1 MYATLHILCRIDH
14 LPKYNLV
21 RSAGHRPLDTECRQG
36 ENMDVPTRSIF
47 ERYEPGRSSVPLMV
61 LAIAAYCCFSSALWA
76 QTSDSQNRDS
86 QSNDANKSWTA
97 TSESRSSDTDPIRT
111 IESHAQ
117 SGNRT
122 LDMQSIQRRGPDGS
136 FAPFQDIEK
145 ETVQVDASTV
155 RTVTRTFDRD
165 ADGVRKLVQ
174 VEEVQKR
181 TSPDGSNIVRTTSD
195 PDING
200 NLQLVQRQIEETTKT
215 GANVEET
222 KTTVMLPSAD
232 GSLVPGVKVQERRE
246 RGANDALETHKVT
259 LLPDGDGNW
268 QVSEIR
274 NTTTKH
280 EGDNG
285 STTRTI
291 EERVSTPDSEGKL
304 VEVSH
309 TVSKEAELGS
319 GEKRDTVE
327 TYSVNV
333 NGATPDG
340 SLHLVERATTNQHTT
355 STGQQVSEQK
365 VEQSNPGDPGAGLQ
379 VTVINLDTMRA
390 DPSGAQSTRTVRA
403 RNANGSYDS
412 FGVVTVDT
420 TKSDNVPAIK
430 VQIAPDKPK

>member
-1 MYATLHILCRIDH
+1 ML
-14 LPKYNLV
+14 
-21 RSAGHRPLDTECRQG
+21 
-36 ENMDVPTRSIF
+36 
-47 ERYEPGRSSVPLMV
+47 
-61 LAIAAYCCFSSALWA
+61 LAIAAYFCSSIALRA
-76 QTSDSQNRDS
+76 QSDSQTSDSQS
-86 QSNDANKSWTA
+86 SDANKSWTA

-117 SGNRT
+117 DGNRT
-122 LDMQSIQRRGPDGS
+122 VDMQSLQRRAADGS
-136 FAPFQDIEK
+136 FATYQDIEK

-165 ADGVRKLVQ
+165 ADGARKLVQ
-174 VEEVQKR
+174 VVQEQKR
-181 TSPDGSNIVRTTSD
+181 TSSGGSSIVSNIVRSTSD

-222 KTTVMLPSAD
+222 KTTVFLQSAD

-246 RGANDALETHKVT
+246 RGANDTLETHKVT
-259 LLPDGDGNW
+259 QLPDGDGNW

-280 EGDNG
+280 DGDNR
-285 STTRTI
+285 SPSRTI

-304 VEVSH
+304 VEVSR
-309 TVSKEAELGS
+309 TVTKETELGS

-340 SLHLVERATTNQHTT
+340 SLHLVGRATTTQHTS

-365 VEQSNPGDPGAGLQ
+365 VEQSNPGDPDAGLQ
-379 VTVINLDTMRA
+379 VTVINMDTART

-420 TKSDNVPAIK
+420 TKSDNVPAVK

>member
-1 MYATLHILCRIDH
+1 
-14 LPKYNLV
+14 
-21 RSAGHRPLDTECRQG
+21 
-36 ENMDVPTRSIF
+36 
-47 ERYEPGRSSVPLMV
+47 
-61 LAIAAYCCFSSALWA
+61 
-76 QTSDSQNRDS
+76 
-86 QSNDANKSWTA
+86 
-97 TSESRSSDTDPIRT
+97 
-111 IESHAQ
+111 
-117 SGNRT
+117 
-122 LDMQSIQRRGPDGS
+122 
-136 FAPFQDIEK
+136 
-145 ETVQVDASTV
+145 
-155 RTVTRTFDRD
+155 
-165 ADGVRKLVQ
+165 VRKLVQ
-174 VEEVQKR
+174 VEEVQRR
-181 TSPDGSNIVRTTSD
+181 TSPGGESSVVRSTSD

-200 NLQLVQRQIEETTKT
+200 NLQLLQRQIEETTKT

-379 VTVINLDTMRA
+379 VTVINLDTMRT

>member
-1 MYATLHILCRIDH
+1 MTPA
-14 LPKYNLV
+14 
-21 RSAGHRPLDTECRQG
+21 
-36 ENMDVPTRSIF
+36 
-47 ERYEPGRSSVPLMV
+47 
-61 LAIAAYCCFSSALWA
+61 
-76 QTSDSQNRDS
+76 
-86 QSNDANKSWTA
+86 WTA
-97 TSESRSSDTDPIRT
+97 TSESRSGGTEPTRT
-111 IESHAQ
+111 VESHTQ
-117 SGNRT
+117 SGNRS
-122 LDMQSIQRRGPDGS
+122 LDKQSLQRRGADGH
-136 FAPFQDIEK
+136 FENYQDIEK

-174 VEEVQKR
+174 VVEEQKS
-181 TSPDGSNIVRTTSD
+181 TSAGGGSNVVRSTSD

-246 RGANDALETHKVT
+246 RAANSNDTLESHKVT

-274 NTTTKH
+274 NTTIKQ
-280 EGDNG
+280 EGDNR
-285 STTRTI
+285 ST
-291 EERVSTPDSEGKL
+291 EERVSLPDSEGKL
-304 VEVSH
+304 VEVSR
-309 TVSKEAELGS
+309 TVTEDADLAP
-319 GEKRDTVE
+319 GEKRNTVE
-327 TYSVNV
+327 TFSVNV
-333 NGATPDG
+333 TGATPDG
-340 SLHLVERATTNQHTT
+340 SLHLVGRATTDQHTT

-365 VEQSNPGDPGAGLQ
+365 VEQSNPGDPDAGLQ
-379 VTVINLDTMRA
+379 VTVITSDTVRT
-390 DPSGAQSTRTVRA
+390 DPAGAQATRTIRA

-420 TKSDNVPAIK
+420 TKSDNIPAIK